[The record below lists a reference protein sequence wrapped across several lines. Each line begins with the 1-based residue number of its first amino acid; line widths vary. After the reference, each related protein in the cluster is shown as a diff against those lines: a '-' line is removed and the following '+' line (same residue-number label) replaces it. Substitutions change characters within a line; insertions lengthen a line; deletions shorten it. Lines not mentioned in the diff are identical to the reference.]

1 MQRMRAVWAE
11 EEWATKQRK
20 QTASD
25 SGDGSLQILEWVE
38 KYGANH
44 KTSGQICF
52 DFMLNKSDGKMY
64 CIECAL
70 QPAARSSTPSGCSR
84 PKQPITNTALSAFW

>member
-1 MQRMRAVWAE
+1 MRILWAE
-11 EEWATKQRK
+11 KKWATKQRK

-25 SGDGSLQILEWVE
+25 SGDDSLQILEWVE
-38 KYGANH
+38 KYGAVH

-52 DFMLNKSDGKMY
+52 DFMLNKSDGNMH

-70 QPAARSSTPSGCSR
+70 QPAARSCT
-84 PKQPITNTALSAFW
+84 LSSVAVQGSLS